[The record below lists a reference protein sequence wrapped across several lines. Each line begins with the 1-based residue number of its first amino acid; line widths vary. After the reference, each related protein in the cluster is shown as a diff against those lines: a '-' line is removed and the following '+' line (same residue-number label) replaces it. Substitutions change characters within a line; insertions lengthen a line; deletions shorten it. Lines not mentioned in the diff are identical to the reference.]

1 MEVSQIFIVT
11 LGLTL
16 VLMFLTWAY
25 AVKIENFG
33 IVDAVWSFC
42 FLIHG
47 LVFYF
52 LSDGFAS
59 RKLLLLCML
68 GFWSFRLGFYLAKRI
83 ASHHPHEDTRYIK
96 LRADYG
102 DNYKKRFLLF
112 FFYQAVSVSFLTLPF
127 IFAFKNPTPE
137 LSNLEWIGFS
147 VWLMAVIGE
156 SIADHQMNSFRSKPE
171 NKGKVCNVGLWNY
184 SRHPNYFF
192 ESCIWWGYFIF
203 MVATP
208 GLVWSIYAPLSI
220 LFLLL
225 KVTGVPPS
233 EAQSLKSR
241 GDAYRRYQERT
252 SVFVPWFPKKGQS

>member
-1 MEVSQIFIVT
+1 MDSSYIFLIT
-11 LGLTL
+11 LVLTL
-16 VLMFLTWAY
+16 VIMFITWVY
-25 AVKIENFG
+25 AVKIKNFG

-52 LSDGFAS
+52 LADGFVQ
-59 RKLLLLCML
+59 RKLILGTML
-68 GFWSFRLGFYLAKRI
+68 GLWSFRLGFYLSKRI
-83 ASHHPHEDTRYIK
+83 ASHHPDEDTRYIK
-96 LRADYG
+96 LRQDYG

-112 FFYQAVSVSFLTLPF
+112 FFYQAVSVSVLTLPF
-127 IFAFKNPTPE
+127 IFAFKNQTPE
-137 LSNLEWIGFS
+137 ISILEWSGLAI
-147 VWLMAVIGE
+147 WLIAVIGE
-156 SIADHQMNSFRSKPE
+156 TAADYQMNSFRSQPK
-171 NKGKVCNVGLWNY
+171 NKGQVCNVGLWNY

-208 GLVWSIYAPLSI
+208 GLIWSIYAPLTI

-252 SVFVPWFPKKGQS
+252 SVFVPWFPKAGK